1 MTRPVPIL
9 VGPTS
14 SGKTALSLLLSR
26 RMRCEIISADSR
38 QIYRRMDIGTAK
50 PSPSERERVRHHCI
64 DILDPDEDFSAG
76 QYGPLARRLVHDID
90 SRGLVPLVV
99 GGSGLYIRAL
109 VDGIFEGGF
118 RDEATRKQLKEEAEA
133 EGPEVLHHRL
143 EFLDPEAAARI
154 HPNDGKRIIRALEVR
169 SLSGVPL
176 SKLQREG
183 TIRADFPTRLFGL
196 DWPRDL
202 LYGRIEGRVDDMLRG
217 GLIQEVQDLVSSGYS
232 LGNNALDAVGY
243 KEILMHLDG
252 TLELEAAADL
262 IKKNTRR
269 FAKRQMTWFRGD
281 PRIRWFHVRSAE
293 ELSDVAERIA
303 DDLSP
308 G

>member
-1 MTRPVPIL
+1 MIQPVPIL
-9 VGPTS
+9 VGPTA
-14 SGKTALSLLLSR
+14 SGKTALSLLLAQ
-26 RMRCEIISADSR
+26 RMRCEIVSADSR
-38 QIYRRMDIGTAK
+38 QIYKRMDIGTAK
-50 PSPSERERVRHHCI
+50 PSPSERERIRHHCI

-76 QYGPLARRLVHDID
+76 RYGPMARQRVHDID

-99 GGSGLYIRAL
+99 GGSGLYVRAL

-118 RDEATRKQLKEEAEA
+118 RDETIRLRLKEEAET
-133 EGPEVLHHRL
+133 EGPEFLHRRL
-143 EFLDPEAAARI
+143 ESLDPDAAARI

-183 TIRADFPTRLFGL
+183 TVRADFPPRLFGI

-202 LYGRIEGRVDDMLRG
+202 LYGRIEDRVDGMVRS
-217 GLIQEVQDLVSSGYS
+217 GLVQEVKDLVSSGYS
-232 LGNNALDAVGY
+232 LRNNALDSVGY
-243 KEILMHLDG
+243 KEILMVLEG
-252 TLELEAAADL
+252 KLELQAAVEL

-281 PRIRWFHVRSAE
+281 PRIRWFSVRSAE
-293 ELSDVAERIA
+293 ELSDVAERITE
-303 DDLSP
+303 DLFP
-308 G
+308 H